1 MMRPILAG
9 SDPSS
14 LLNRLYGLFRM
25 ARVSLFNETVSPREI
40 QVVTATAETEDRI
53 PHYQPAGLRSKPT
66 NGQAV
71 LISRGGHRGNTMCIL
86 IDMGIPGEDYLQD
99 GDVALDRYTGMKIWL
114 SASGIIIDVLG
125 LPVTIKNATKLR
137 AECPIESTGEI
148 TAMVDGAAVPLST
161 HLTTGIQR
169 GSGRSDGPVH
179 P

>member
-1 MMRPILAG
+1 MKRPILPS
-9 SDPSS
+9 SDPNS

-25 ARVSLFNETVSPREI
+25 ARVTLFNEGATPRQI
-40 QVVTATAETEDRI
+40 QVVTATGETEDEI

-66 NGQAV
+66 KGQAV
-71 LISRGGHRGNTMCIL
+71 LISRGGHRRNSMCIL
-86 IDMGIPGEDYLQD
+86 VDMGIAGEDYLQA
-99 GDVALDRYTGMKIWL
+99 GDVSLDDYRRLKIWL
-114 SASGIIIDVLG
+114 SATGIIVDGGG
-125 LPVTIKNATKLR
+125 LPVTFTNASKIR

-169 GSGRSDGPVH
+169 GSARSDGPVH